1 MLIIEPG
8 KSEIAFVCDKGNS
21 CIRFIKSVHSFNV
34 DKFIGKLKLVSAPVN
49 WKPEGLAIIEK
60 TRLAFTEGK
69 SVHLVK
75 MDNSFTAGQLIQ
87 IADNL
92 ESPRGLCLST
102 VPDKVLVADSHTV
115 KEIEIESKVIKVV
128 AKGFKMAF
136 DVAVSSSGNIGVS
149 DVQANK
155 IALMKRTNDGTFKI
169 DTSAGCGETG
179 CCDGPASK
187 AQLLEPTGMCF
198 DFKTLLFCCFGGKNN
213 RYIRVYTTLEF
224 ACVFMEKIRQIYDS
238 TGFLEKKEHN
248 RIARVGVYTKVEYAD
263 GLQKLLDSL
272 SYLEN
277 FIKQRKAFLNTSPAG
292 PEGTMYHISVNGFAE
307 TVLSLQRHLN
317 GLKSAGQEN
326 MLPNLN
332 LYAFTNESRKEHG
345 PNKTAVLSN

>member
-1 MLIIEPG
+1 
-8 KSEIAFVCDKGNS
+8 
-21 CIRFIKSVHSFNV
+21 
-34 DKFIGKLKLVSAPVN
+34 
-49 WKPEGLAIIEK
+49 
-60 TRLAFTEGK
+60 
-69 SVHLVK
+69 
-75 MDNSFTAGQLIQ
+75 
-87 IADNL
+87 
-92 ESPRGLCLST
+92 
-102 VPDKVLVADSHTV
+102 
-115 KEIEIESKVIKVV
+115 
-128 AKGFKMAF
+128 MAF
-136 DVAVSSSGNIGVS
+136 DVAVSCNGNIGVS

-169 DTSAGCGETG
+169 DTSVGCGEAG

-187 AQLLEPTGMCF
+187 AQLLEPTGVCF

-213 RYIRVYTTLEF
+213 GYIRVYTTLEF

-238 TGFLEKKEHN
+238 TGILEKKEHN
-248 RIARVGVYTKVEYAD
+248 RIARVGGYTKVEYAD

-307 TVLSLQRHLN
+307 TVLSLQKHLN
-317 GLKSAGQEN
+317 GLKSAGLEN

-345 PNKTAVLSN
+345 FAKHKQSGQYRHPTKHQYCHTKGSYEIELIKKTCQCPHSYHTTQLVLIKQHTSHHSHL